1 MLIIFINISAKGCDD
16 LGKFT
21 SGLIAGSAL
30 GAVGLAIAMSDK
42 RTRRRMLRDGRKAV
56 AKANSF
62 LRM

>member
-1 MLIIFINISAKGCDD
+1 M
-16 LGKFT
+16 GKFT